1 MLNGIPFFAMKL
13 WSSIKQ
19 IFVDSLLF
27 TSTLLLSLTG
37 LLFIFSNSYSV
48 AQPYSIFFIKQLFG
62 IGAGCALYA
71 LFTFVNY
78 RKLLSASI
86 FLYPLFLLLLIYTY
100 LKGTHVMGA
109 QRWLSFFGLFRMQP
123 SELAKIIL
131 PLITVHYL
139 SLINTDE
146 KYSLKSILV
155 LCLLI
160 TPSLVFILLQPDL
173 GTAILLT
180 ITIVVIF
187 FCNNILHNHRW
198 LFIFFVGATLV
209 SAPYLLKPYQRK
221 RIQSFLGFGTP
232 QKERY
237 QNEQALI
244 AIGSGGIIGKGLLC
258 GTQNRLRFLPEGRTD
273 FIIAIA
279 AEELGFLAMLF
290 ILFLY
295 CILFWRIHMIIIHA
309 HYLYAQLLIIG
320 LATPII
326 LSMLINILMVLDLL
340 PIVGMPLPLLSY
352 GLTHL
357 LCTFIA
363 LGIMQNIARNHHHY

>member
-1 MLNGIPFFAMKL
+1 MKL
-13 WSSIKQ
+13 LLSIKQ
-19 IFVDSLLF
+19 LIVDSLLF
-27 TSTLLLSLTG
+27 TSALLLSLIG

-48 AQPYSIFFIKQLFG
+48 TQPCSTFFIKQLFG
-62 IGAGCALYA
+62 IFTGCGLYT
-71 LFTFVNY
+71 LFSLINY
-78 RKLLSASI
+78 RKFLSASI
-86 FLYPLFLLLLIYTY
+86 ILYPLFVLLLIYTY
-100 LKGTHVMGA
+100 AKGTHVMGA

-139 SLINTDE
+139 SLANIDQ
-146 KYSLKSILV
+146 KYTIKKILFI
-155 LCLLI
+155 CLLVA
-160 TPSLVFILLQPDL
+160 PSLVLILLQPDL
-173 GTAILLT
+173 GTTILLV
-180 ITIVVIF
+180 ITIGTIF
-187 FCNNILHNHRW
+187 FCNNILKDHRW
-198 LFIFFVGATLV
+198 PFIFFITATVLI
-209 SAPYLLKPYQRK
+209 APYALKPYQRK
-221 RIQSFLGFGTP
+221 RIQSFLGFGAA

-244 AIGSGGIIGKGLLC
+244 AIGSGGIVGKGLLC

-279 AEELGFLAMLF
+279 AEEIGFLGLLF

-295 CILFWRIHMIIIHA
+295 LILFWRIHLIIMNTP
-309 HYLYAQLLIIG
+309 YVYAQLIIIG

-326 LSMLINILMVLDLL
+326 LSMIINVLMVLDLL
-340 PIVGMPLPLLSY
+340 PVVGMPLPLLSY

-363 LGIMQNIARNHHHY
+363 LGIIQNIARNHHYWH